1 MIGKGASGL
10 EMPKHKQKSTE
21 TEMNQASAA
30 PEQVSAEI
38 NAEQPVAEL
47 VEQINALKQEID
59 TERSKATEYLDGWQ
73 RARAEFANYKKRI
86 EREQSQIYQSTS
98 ASIIKRYLDVVDD
111 LERALKNRPQ
121 QGDGSLWADGVEL
134 IYRKLLSILEAEGI
148 TVMKS
153 EGQAFD
159 PNLHEA
165 VTSEENDKYK
175 SGQIIEVLKQ
185 GYMFGDKVLR
195 PALVRVAR

>member
-1 MIGKGASGL
+1 
-10 EMPKHKQKSTE
+10 
-21 TEMNQASAA
+21 
-30 PEQVSAEI
+30 
-38 NAEQPVAEL
+38 
-47 VEQINALKQEID
+47 
-59 TERSKATEYLDGWQ
+59 
-73 RARAEFANYKKRI
+73 
-86 EREQSQIYQSTS
+86 
-98 ASIIKRYLDVVDD
+98 VDD
-111 LERALKNRPQ
+111 LGRALKNRPQ

-134 IYRKLLSILEAEGI
+134 IYRKLLSILEGEGI